1 MTSRAPDANAQ
12 GPVWKVHAPI
22 SDLVSRDAPQRH
34 DEHVR
39 QGCEVQQLSCVNR
52 ACVLRLWKGLDPS
65 RFVVGLFCEFV
76 GPIRVLQSSFRM
88 PVSGLVIA
96 LFIVFGSS
104 AVGLGSKLVVLSS
117 LAVQVVHRTSVQRKG
132 FDRSRKTPGGRP
144 NRRGIGSR
152 RQDTGSASYTQLGM
166 NTEHFK
172 KRLRDKER
180 ELQSNLAGLE
190 GEARASGEAEVRD
203 SIDDATSSQGTSES
217 FEEGTLV
224 SQTFEQ
230 VRDALH
236 RLEDGNYGRCTL
248 CGCQIERM
256 RLEAVPWTP
265 YCLEDQ
271 QKQDRQIHHD
281 STL

>member
-1 MTSRAPDANAQ
+1 
-12 GPVWKVHAPI
+12 
-22 SDLVSRDAPQRH
+22 
-34 DEHVR
+34 
-39 QGCEVQQLSCVNR
+39 
-52 ACVLRLWKGLDPS
+52 
-65 RFVVGLFCEFV
+65 
-76 GPIRVLQSSFRM
+76 
-88 PVSGLVIA
+88 
-96 LFIVFGSS
+96 
-104 AVGLGSKLVVLSS
+104 
-117 LAVQVVHRTSVQRKG
+117 
-132 FDRSRKTPGGRP
+132 
-144 NRRGIGSR
+144 
-152 RQDTGSASYTQLGM
+152 M

-217 FEEGTLV
+217 FEEGILV
-224 SQTFEQ
+224 SQTLEQ
-230 VRDALH
+230 VGDALH
-236 RLEDGNYGRCTL
+236 RLEDGSYGKCTL
-248 CGCQIERM
+248 CGRQIEHT